1 MGVLDA
7 VAYDISYTLICVQI
21 AWKSAEI
28 RRFSSPQLFKRL
40 VNYFHRRGVRLRRSV
55 EIVQS
60 RNYTDCER

>member
-40 VNYFHRRGVRLRRSV
+40 VN
-55 EIVQS
+55 
-60 RNYTDCER
+60 